1 VIPDRA
7 ISKLGA
13 AGERPTALI
22 LFLSAPA
29 IADDDDSTLEKAVK
43 LKAVKEA
50 DNDSVLKKGAQL
62 KMAKEVTDDE
72 DDSTLK
78 KAAKLKVLKEATEND
93 DD

>member
-1 VIPDRA
+1 MKFLMMA
-7 ISKLGA
+7 MLG
-13 AGERPTALI
+13 I

-29 IADDDDSTLEKAVK
+29 FSDDD
-43 LKAVKEA
+43 
-50 DNDSVLKKGAQL
+50 DSVLKKGAQL